1 VKEDA
6 MIRRGLLY
14 REWDYRVIKWSLIS
28 AALALALG
36 AFAEARLV
44 AANEEAVTTTEVV
57 EAVTTATTRGSG

>member
-1 VKEDA
+1 
-6 MIRRGLLY
+6 MIRRGLMY